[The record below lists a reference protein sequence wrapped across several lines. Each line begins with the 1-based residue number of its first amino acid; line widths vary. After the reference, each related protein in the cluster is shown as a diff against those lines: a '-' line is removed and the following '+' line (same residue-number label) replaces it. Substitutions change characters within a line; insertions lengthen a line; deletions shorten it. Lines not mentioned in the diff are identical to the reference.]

1 MKFTVLG
8 VSTVNKDKAAAGA
21 KVMFGDAEFTI
32 LPHSECQEFK
42 EAGLTQSFIH
52 AEEITKYKK
61 EKEVAKNKK
70 PADEKEI
77 ARLVALEAK
86 IEEERIV
93 RTVPLLIKDWKI
105 EEKSGEMSAKL
116 IARLAMVMPDAVTGE
131 VGSRVAKYSREAAAA
146 LCADRELRVS
156 LATPDGS
163 EMSFAFHEWVGIAA
177 GDEARLAVRDEIN
190 TEALVAKFV
199 PLGSK

>member
-1 MKFTVLG
+1 MKLTVLG
-8 VSTVNKDKAAAGA
+8 VSTVSEDKVAAGV

-32 LPHSECQEFK
+32 IPHSECKEFK
-42 EAGLTQSFIH
+42 EAGLAQSFIH
-52 AEEITKYKK
+52 AEEITKLKK
-61 EKEVAKNKK
+61 EKEAAKNKK
-70 PADEKEI
+70 PVNENEI
-77 ARLVALEAK
+77 ARLIALEAK

-105 EEKSGEMSAKL
+105 EEKFGKMSASL
-116 IARLAMVMPDAVTGE
+116 IARLAIVKPDAVTGE

-163 EMSFAFHEWVGIAA
+163 EVSFVFHEWVGVAA
-177 GDEARLAVRDEIN
+177 GDEARMAVRDEIN
-190 TEALVAKFV
+190 VESLVAKFG
-199 PLGSK
+199 PLVGK